1 MDLIDLKIKCTKIR
15 MKKTSSIIANI
26 GLGATVVFGLI
37 FVSGCGKRETA
48 ETVDE
53 VRPVRVATLES
64 GGIQRKFEFPGQIQ
78 PELQASLAFEV
89 SGRIIEM
96 PVREG
101 ELVEEGAVLAILDA
115 RDYESKL
122 NAARA
127 TLKEAES
134 EQTRNRNLFNRN
146 AGSKEELERSIRST
160 ETARANLEIS
170 LKAFEDTRLKALF
183 PGTIARIVV
192 DDFQNVQ
199 AKEPV
204 MILQATDTMEAVI
217 NIPET
222 IWIQA
227 NRSQSLEKATELIQP
242 QIIMTA
248 LPDRSFPAQLTEAAT
263 TADTATRTFAV
274 TFAFTPPED
283 INISSGMTA
292 KVTFTIPDSVDGKQT
307 GFAVPVGAVA
317 YSPSGEGHVWRIHPE
332 SRRVSKVVVK
342 TGIVS
347 GDQIEI
353 HGALTA
359 GDRIASSGVHSL
371 QEGMKVKPWR
381 Q

>member
-1 MDLIDLKIKCTKIR
+1 

-26 GLGATVVFGLI
+26 GLGTTIALGLL
-37 FVSGCGKRETA
+37 FASGCGKRETP
-48 ETVDE
+48 ETPDA
-53 VRPVRVATLES
+53 VRPIRVATLES
-64 GGIQRKFEFPGQIQ
+64 GGIQRRFEFPGQIQ
-78 PELQASLAFEV
+78 PKLQASLAFEV
-89 SGRIIEM
+89 AGRIIAM
-96 PVREG
+96 QVREG
-101 ELVEEGAVLAILDA
+101 ETVEQGTVLAILDA
-115 RDYESKL
+115 RDYESTL

-127 TLKEAES
+127 TLREAES
-134 EQTRNRNLFNRN
+134 EQARNRNLFDRD
-146 AGSKEELERSIRST
+146 AGSKETLEKSIRAT
-160 ETARANLEIS
+160 ETARANLEIA

-183 PGTIARIVV
+183 SGTIARILV

-227 NRSQSLEKATELIQP
+227 NRHRSLKEATDLIHP
-242 QIIMTA
+242 QITMTA
-248 LPDRSFPAQLTEAAT
+248 LPDRSFPAYLAEAAT
-263 TADTATRTFAV
+263 TADTATRTFAT

-283 INISSGMTA
+283 LNISSGMTA
-292 KVTFTIPDSVDGKQT
+292 KVAFTAPDSIDGRQS
-307 GFAVPVGAVA
+307 GFAVPVEAVA
-317 YSPSGEGHVWRIHPE
+317 YSPSGEAHVWRINPE

-342 TGIVS
+342 AGILS

-353 HGALTA
+353 YGALTV
-359 GDRIASSGVHSL
+359 GDRIATSGVHSL
-371 QEGMKVKPWR
+371 QEGMKVKPWH

>member
-1 MDLIDLKIKCTKIR
+1 

-26 GLGATVVFGLI
+26 GLGAAVALSFA
-37 FVSGCGKRETA
+37 FASGCGKRETA
-48 ETVDE
+48 ETADE

-64 GGIQRKFEFPGQIQ
+64 GGIQRKLEFPGQIE

-96 PVREG
+96 PVKEG
-101 ELVEEGAVLAILDA
+101 ELVEKGAVVAILDS

-127 TLKEAES
+127 TLKESES

-183 PGTIARIVV
+183 PGTIARILV
-192 DDFQNVQ
+192 DDFQNVE

-204 MILQATDTMEAVI
+204 MILQATDMMKAVI
-217 NIPET
+217 NVPET

-227 NRSQSLEKATELIQP
+227 NRSNSLEKATELIQP

-248 LPDRSFPAQLTEAAT
+248 LPDRSFPAHLSEAAT

-274 TFAFTPPED
+274 TFTFTPPED
-283 INISSGMTA
+283 LNISSGMTA
-292 KVTFTIPDSVDGKQT
+292 KVIFTVPDSFDGKQT
-307 GFAVPVGAVA
+307 GFAVPVGSVA

-332 SRRVSKVVVK
+332 SRQVNKVAVK
-342 TGIVS
+342 VGIVS

-353 HGALTA
+353 YGALTA
-359 GDRIASSGVHSL
+359 GDRIAASGVHSL
-371 QEGMKVKPWR
+371 REGMKVKPWR